1 MPKPLFTVNVAVPA
15 HPKAVYF
22 VKSGK
27 ANKGKSAMQEVTH
40 HVRRLAIVLAEDAA
54 NGDDAHILRRVD
66 SKWKVVWQTRHP
78 SLQETFWHAEWEY
91 EVQEGDWDKS
101 R

>member
-1 MPKPLFTVNVAVPA
+1 MSKPLFTVNVTIPD
-15 HPKAVYF
+15 HPKAAYY
-22 VKSGK
+22 VKTGEP
-27 ANKGKSAMQEVTH
+27 KGKSAMEDVTRR
-40 HVRRLAIVLAEDAA
+40 VRRLAIVLAEDSQ
-54 NGDDAHILRRVD
+54 NGDDAHILRRLD

-91 EVQEGDWDKS
+91 EVQEGDWEKA